1 MSKQKISL
9 AHLNQPTDSMDAL
22 LLGATP
28 STSPTVSPEHESEA
42 KIRFTNVLPSSTFQR
57 LQQYSFWSH
66 ETIGEVLDEALI
78 AYFKTRSEADKA
90 LPEKQAAKKR
100 RGK

>member
-28 STSPTVSPEHESEA
+28 AASPTTSPEPAPDEKV
-42 KIRFTNVLPSSTFQR
+42 RFTNVLPSSTFQR

-66 ETIGEVLDEALI
+66 ETIGEVLDEALK
-78 AYFKTRSEADKA
+78 AYFETRLEADKT